1 MKKMKPKMKNSP
13 KKHFVLRIF
22 LCVGCLT
29 ILAGVFTSA
38 AWFSSTLPVAAPAEP
53 SPSPVFAPA
62 TPAPTA
68 TPEPTPA
75 PDTVLEDVPYI
86 SQEGI
91 LPTGCEVV
99 SATMVVQYWGS
110 DVSATEMADALPC
123 WDVEYRDDVLY
134 GPDPNE
140 YFVGTPYS
148 EGSYGCF
155 APVIAGIIPEVCPE
169 LEAIALENI
178 SLDTLYSDYVA
189 QGIPVLIW
197 ATINLLEVREG
208 SGWILPDGSTFHWP
222 GNEHCMV
229 LIGRE
234 EDEYICLDPY
244 ESNGQVELPADAL
257 TQRYQD
263 LGSQA
268 VVIVPSGQ

>member
-1 MKKMKPKMKNSP
+1 MKPKMKNSP

-140 YFVGTPYS
+140 YFVGTP
-148 EGSYGCF
+148 
-155 APVIAGIIPEVCPE
+155 
-169 LEAIALENI
+169 
-178 SLDTLYSDYVA
+178 
-189 QGIPVLIW
+189 
-197 ATINLLEVREG
+197 
-208 SGWILPDGSTFHWP
+208 
-222 GNEHCMV
+222 
-229 LIGRE
+229 
-234 EDEYICLDPY
+234 
-244 ESNGQVELPADAL
+244 
-257 TQRYQD
+257 
-263 LGSQA
+263 
-268 VVIVPSGQ
+268 